1 MNTLNVV
8 LYILCTRL
16 FSDVHF
22 TNIFSHSVY
31 CLLVSLWYAL
41 KHKSLNFVEVIFFF
55 LAIFLFCS
63 LCFWCFIFEK
73 RMPIS
78 RSWRFTLNIS
88 SQSFIVFSSVQFSH
102 SVVSDSLRPH
112 ESQHTRPPCP
122 SPTPRVY
129 PNSRPSSQWCHPA
142 ISSSVIPF
150 SSCPQSRP
158 A

>member
-55 LAIFLFCS
+55 WLFFYSVVCAFDVLYLRNECLFQGPEGLRLIFLLKVLLF
-63 LCFWCFIFEK
+63 
-73 RMPIS
+73 
-78 RSWRFTLNIS
+78 
-88 SQSFIVFSSVQFSH
+88 SVQFS
-102 SVVSDSLRPH
+102 SVTQSCPTLCDPMNRSTPVG
-112 ESQHTRPPCP
+112 CP

-129 PNSRPSSQWCHPA
+129 PNSRPSSQ
-142 ISSSVIPF
+142 
-150 SSCPQSRP
+150 
-158 A
+158 